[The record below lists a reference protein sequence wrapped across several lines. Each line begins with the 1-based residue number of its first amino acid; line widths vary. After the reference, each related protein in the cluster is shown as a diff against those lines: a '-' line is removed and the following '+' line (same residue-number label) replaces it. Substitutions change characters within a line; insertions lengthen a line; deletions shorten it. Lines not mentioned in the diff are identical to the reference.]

1 MKTKILTLILGGL
14 MSTQVWAY
22 GVGQSTHPMAINDRL
37 LAQNLQEF
45 YQTAREWV
53 FKLGILKS

>member
-14 MSTQVWAY
+14 VDSLGY

-37 LAQNLQEF
+37 SPEF
-45 YQTAREWV
+45 TGILSDGRVWV
-53 FKLGILKS
+53 FRLGILKS